1 MDDIPALVQEGGKI
15 VDILPH
21 ADLSGFGVG
30 AVFHAL
36 IKHVKGN
43 ALAQIVRVGLAVQ
56 IKMEANIAKALDRS
70 KRVVLDLKRKRATQL
85 ATYLNEVR
93 PTWDS
98 LQNKLGK
105 RRKLNGCIRKDMSF
119 GPSGRSLLKCYSNY
133 VKTG

>member
-56 IKMEANIAKALDRS
+56 IKMEANIMNISFFKMLFA
-70 KRVVLDLKRKRATQL
+70 QI
-85 ATYLNEVR
+85 
-93 PTWDS
+93 
-98 LQNKLGK
+98 
-105 RRKLNGCIRKDMSF
+105 RRG
-119 GPSGRSLLKCYSNY
+119 
-133 VKTG
+133 TG